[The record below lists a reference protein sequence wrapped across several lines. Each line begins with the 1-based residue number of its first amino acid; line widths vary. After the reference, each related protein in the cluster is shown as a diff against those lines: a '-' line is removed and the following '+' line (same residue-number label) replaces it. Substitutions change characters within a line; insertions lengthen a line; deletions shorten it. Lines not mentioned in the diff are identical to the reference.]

1 MMYCRLQS
9 KVPIIKRTLLT
20 SVLYF
25 KQLKPKIEKDIQNII
40 TSLCKTLL
48 LTCASS
54 SISLGPATEPGS
66 AVSLLTYQVR
76 LEAGTEAGERHEA
89 VTVSPTEYLGQ
100 RSYLDLATD
109 LREEPTTS
117 RGTVKLREGSV
128 DISFA

>member
-1 MMYCRLQS
+1 M
-9 KVPIIKRTLLT
+9 
-20 SVLYF
+20 
-25 KQLKPKIEKDIQNII
+25 
-40 TSLCKTLL
+40 
-48 LTCASS
+48 
-54 SISLGPATEPGS
+54 
-66 AVSLLTYQVR
+66 SLLTYQVR

-100 RSYLDLATD
+100 RCYLELATD